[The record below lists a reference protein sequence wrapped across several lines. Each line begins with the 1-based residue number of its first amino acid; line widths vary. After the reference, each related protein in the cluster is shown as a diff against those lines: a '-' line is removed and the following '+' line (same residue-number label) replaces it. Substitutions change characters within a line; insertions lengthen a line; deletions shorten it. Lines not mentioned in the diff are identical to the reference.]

1 MKKIILLLSIIFLL
15 IITTITKNSTK
26 KIEKQ
31 IYDSKENLRLLKKKY
46 EMVLLDFNY
55 LSSPKKLLEYQS
67 RYFENEL
74 IQMDI
79 TNFKK
84 IILINNKIQV
94 EEFLN
99 Y

>member
-15 IITTITKNSTK
+15 IITTTTKNSTK

-79 TNFKK
+79 RNFKK